1 MTLWIKTPRNIEG
14 IRLFKTNAK
23 LDCRIRLIL
32 VLISFALTIGYSE
45 LYMPDPEHPDN
56 IALVLL
62 ALTSCFMF
70 SLIPLAD
77 YSDWIKR
84 VCKAVAAKE
93 TKTFTDFR
101 QLVFVFRI
109 DPDVAQGI
117 INGDYDEL
125 LMDPYCQ
132 KYM

>member
-23 LDCRIRLIL
+23 LDSRIRLIL
-32 VLISFALTIGYSE
+32 VLITLALSVGYSE
-45 LYMPDPEHPDN
+45 LYMPDPENPD
-56 IALVLL
+56 ILSIVLFV
-62 ALTSCFMF
+62 LTGCFMF
-70 SLIPLAD
+70 SYFPLAD
-77 YSDWIKR
+77 YSDWVKR
-84 VCKAVAAKE
+84 VYKAVAAKE
-93 TKTFTDFR
+93 TKAFTEFR

-132 KYM
+132 KYL

>member
-1 MTLWIKTPRNIEG
+1 MTLWIKTPRDIEG
-14 IRLFKTNAK
+14 IRLFKTKAK

-32 VLISFALTIGYSE
+32 ILISFALLVGYSE
-45 LYMPDPEHPDN
+45 LYMPDPEHPDTLS
-56 IALVLL
+56 IVLL
-62 ALTSCFMF
+62 ALTSCFVF
-70 SLIPLAD
+70 SLMPLAD
-77 YSDWIKR
+77 YSDWVKR

-93 TKTFTDFR
+93 TKTFTEFR

-117 INGDYDEL
+117 INGEYDEL

-132 KYM
+132 KYL

>member
-32 VLISFALTIGYSE
+32 VLIAFALTVGYSE

-56 IALVLL
+56 VSLVLA
-62 ALTSCFMF
+62 ALTGCFMI
-70 SLIPLAD
+70 SLMPLAD

-84 VCKAVAAKE
+84 VCKAVASKE
-93 TKTFTDFR
+93 TKTFTEFR
-101 QLVFVFRI
+101 QLVFIFRI

>member
-23 LDCRIRLIL
+23 LDCKIRLIL
-32 VLISFALTIGYSE
+32 SLISFALTVGYTE
-45 LYMPDPEHPDN
+45 LYMPDPENPDTLS
-56 IALVLL
+56 IVLL
-62 ALTSCFMF
+62 ALTGCFLF
-70 SLIPLAD
+70 SLFPLAD

-93 TKTFTDFR
+93 TKTFTEFR

-117 INGDYDEL
+117 INGEYDEL

-132 KYM
+132 KFM

>member
-1 MTLWIKTPRNIEG
+1 MTLWIKTPRDIEG
-14 IRLFKTNAK
+14 IRLFKTKAK
-23 LDCRIRLIL
+23 VDCRIRMIL
-32 VLISFALTIGYSE
+32 VLIAFALAIGYSE

-56 IALVLL
+56 ISLVLFVL
-62 ALTSCFMF
+62 VGCFMF
-70 SLIPLAD
+70 SFMPLAD

-101 QLVFVFRI
+101 QLVFIFRI

-125 LMDPYCQ
+125 IMDSYCQ
-132 KYM
+132 KFM

>member
-1 MTLWIKTPRNIEG
+1 MTLWIKTPRDIEG
-14 IRLFKTNAK
+14 IRLFKTKAK
-23 LDCRIRLIL
+23 VDCKLRIIL
-32 VLISFALTIGYSE
+32 VLISLALMIGYSE

-56 IALVLL
+56 VSLVLL
-62 ALTSCFMF
+62 ALTGCFMF

-93 TKTFTDFR
+93 TKTFTEFR

-117 INGDYDEL
+117 IKGDYDEL
-125 LMDPYCQ
+125 IMDSYCQ
-132 KYM
+132 KFM

>member
-1 MTLWIKTPRNIEG
+1 MTLWIKTPRDIEG

-23 LDCRIRLIL
+23 VDCRIRMIL
-32 VLISFALTIGYSE
+32 VLITFALAIGYSE

-56 IALVLL
+56 ISL
-62 ALTSCFMF
+62 ALFVLIGCFMC
-70 SLIPLAD
+70 SLMPLAD

-101 QLVFVFRI
+101 QLVFIFRI

-125 LMDPYCQ
+125 IMDSYCQ
-132 KYM
+132 KFM

>member
-14 IRLFKTNAK
+14 IRLFKTKAK
-23 LDCRIRLIL
+23 VDCRIRLIML
-32 VLISFALTIGYSE
+32 LISFALTVGYSE
-45 LYMPDPEHPDN
+45 MYMPDPENPDN
-56 IALVLL
+56 ICMVLL
-62 ALTSCFMF
+62 ALTGCLMF

-93 TKTFTDFR
+93 TKTFTEFR

-125 LMDPYCQ
+125 IMDPYCQ
-132 KYM
+132 KYL

>member
-23 LDCRIRLIL
+23 LDCRIRIIL
-32 VLISFALTIGYSE
+32 VLISLALMIGYSE

-56 IALVLL
+56 VSLVLA
-62 ALTSCFMF
+62 ALTGCFMF
-70 SLIPLAD
+70 SLMPLAD

-84 VCKAVAAKE
+84 VCKAVASKE
-93 TKTFTDFR
+93 TKTFTEFR
-101 QLVFVFRI
+101 QLIFIFRI

-125 LMDPYCQ
+125 IMDPYCQ

>member
-32 VLISFALTIGYSE
+32 LLISFALTVGYSE
-45 LYMPDPEHPDN
+45 LYMPDQENPDTLS
-56 IALVLL
+56 IILL
-62 ALTSCFMF
+62 ALTGCILF
-70 SLIPLAD
+70 SLMPLAD
-77 YSDWIKR
+77 YSDWVKR
-84 VCKAVAAKE
+84 VCKAVASKE
-93 TKTFTDFR
+93 AKTFTDFR
-101 QLVFVFRI
+101 QLVFIFRI

-117 INGDYDEL
+117 INGEYDEL

-132 KYM
+132 KYL

>member
-32 VLISFALTIGYSE
+32 LLISFALMVGYSE
-45 LYMPDPEHPDN
+45 MYMPDPEHPDTLS
-56 IALVLL
+56 IVLL
-62 ALTSCFMF
+62 ALTGCFVF
-70 SLIPLAD
+70 SLMPLAD
-77 YSDWIKR
+77 YSDWVKR

-101 QLVFVFRI
+101 QLVFIFRI

-117 INGDYDEL
+117 INGEYDEL
-125 LMDPYCQ
+125 IMDTYCQ
-132 KYM
+132 KYL

>member
-23 LDCRIRLIL
+23 VDCKLRLML
-32 VLISFALTIGYSE
+32 LLISFALMVGYSE
-45 LYMPDPEHPDN
+45 LYMPDPEHPD
-56 IALVLL
+56 ALSVVLMAL
-62 ALTSCFMF
+62 AGCFTL
-70 SLIPLAD
+70 SLMPLAD

-101 QLVFVFRI
+101 QLVFIFRI
-109 DPDVAQGI
+109 NPDVAQGI

-125 LMDPYCQ
+125 IMDPYCQ
-132 KYM
+132 KFM